1 MHDSAR
7 PSAACGRRSPNLSEA
22 GALGGNRMNGTA
34 LTGAD
39 DAQDLGF
46 GHAGRASGHEIRK
59 RVAGTARVVGQMD
72 RSESIP
78 PR

>member
-1 MHDSAR
+1 
-7 PSAACGRRSPNLSEA
+7 
-22 GALGGNRMNGTA
+22 MNGTA